1 MDCTRARGNIFRLL
15 DRELGEGE
23 ERELRQHLAVCAAC
37 TRELRLLSLPRRL
50 GQAIPALEPSP
61 FFYQRLR
68 ANLES
73 AREYQGVTIWQ
84 IVVGISRQIVPAFA
98 SVTLALVSIFIYL
111 QLHGPAAEYQT
122 YDSIF
127 LSGERP
133 QSMVI
138 AANGDL
144 TDESV
149 LSAMTEP
156 DPDNTTESSPAAN
169 TTEK

>member
-15 DRELGEGE
+15 DGELGEGD
-23 ERELRQHLAVCAAC
+23 ERDLRQHLAGCRVC

-73 AREYQGVTIWQ
+73 AREFQGVTSWQ

-111 QLHGPAAEYQT
+111 QLNGPAEYQT

-133 QSMVI
+133 QTMVI

-156 DPDNTTESSPAAN
+156 DLDNTTESSPPTA
-169 TTEK
+169 TDK

>member
-15 DRELGEGE
+15 DRELGEGD
-23 ERELRQHLAVCAAC
+23 ERELRQHLAGCPAC

-84 IVVGISRQIVPAFA
+84 IVLGISRQIVPAFA

-111 QLHGPAAEYQT
+111 QLNGPAVEYQG

-127 LSGERP
+127 LSGERS

-138 AANGDL
+138 AVLGDL

-149 LSAMTEP
+149 LGAITEP
-156 DPDNTTESSPAAN
+156 DSDSSTESAPAN
-169 TTEK
+169 PPTDK